1 MKGEPMQNIDKT
13 ETTATPRRRTMWIGL
28 GVVIVLAA
36 SVGLWFGLRNS
47 SRPKPRQ
54 HLQMASMA
62 DMPSP
67 ANDDSVDSTTPDAA
81 LQVDLGPD
89 DLKKAQI
96 QTVHVDMRE
105 TGSPPTMT
113 LPPLDSRRARD
124 LIRRDHGSAR
134 DHADVVGH
142 HRRLRQRLAHLP

>member
-1 MKGEPMQNIDKT
+1 MKGETMQNIDKT

-54 HLQMASMA
+54 HPPMASMA

-105 TGSPPTMT
+105 TGST
-113 LPPLDSRRARD
+113 LRVPGACHASGRWCHQTGSCGARRPCAARPAD
-124 LIRRDHGSAR
+124 GSS
-134 DHADVVGH
+134 
-142 HRRLRQRLAHLP
+142 LQQRPR